1 MITNLLN
8 DIKKAAVCFSVAA
21 ATAFGAQAAE
31 AVDLGEL
38 PNGVAVEYPGEY
50 GSVKAQF
57 TVLEDGPVRVICTG
71 TVLYGYDSPEYGS
84 AHELTYEHSYVN
96 GQPMRT
102 YDCKAGDVIYFYN
115 NFVMDGGTIKAT
127 NGDVKLEVLTVSPS
141 PNPEDKD
148 YYGGHYSISNNY
160 RVQFAFNLPVE
171 IDRASMT
178 AAGNTSALSIDMS
191 STLVDVTVADGL
203 MAWYKNGSL
212 KKGDTLKVQLFGVHE
227 KGAPDNKINGD
238 GIVSVEF
245 VMDGEPVELV
255 STKNTPLS
263 GTESLLSY
271 YVPGNPASLVQL
283 TFSGELNT
291 EKTPKARFVYG
302 DLDQIDAGMYYE
314 DIEGTVDGATAIFD
328 IAGKVRRPQD
338 MLPLLTSPLEYITLK
353 CYDIYGA
360 DGQMAF
366 TGRVANPNNYIFN
379 YKLQVLQYNVVA
391 DFTPSASKGLS
402 EGEEMEIFVM
412 EGDKIEYTGVKF
424 SYTAAGQPAEVILP
438 KDKLDISM
446 ENDTDLVIVCK
457 APALPG
463 IDAGSEVTVTLADMT
478 CADGLDHSDA
488 VTAVYKDFTSGI
500 EGVSAESGNADVYNA
515 QGVLVLKAASKAEI
529 RALPAG
535 LYIARGQK
543 FMVR

>member
-1 MITNLLN
+1 MVTNLLN
-8 DIKKAAVCFSVAA
+8 DIKKAAVCISLAA

-38 PNGVAVEYPGEY
+38 PNGVAVEYPGDFCAV
-50 GSVKAQF
+50 SARF
-57 TVLEDGPVRVICTG
+57 TVPEDGPVRVICTG
-71 TVLYGYDSPEYGS
+71 TVLCGYDSQEYVPDHQL
-84 AHELTYEHSYVN
+84 AYEHSYVN
-96 GQPMRT
+96 GQSMCT

-127 NGDVKLEVLTVSPS
+127 SGDVKLEVLTVSPS
-141 PNPEDKD
+141 PNPEDKN
-148 YYGGHYSISNNY
+148 YYGGHYSISSNY
-160 RVQFAFNLPVE
+160 RVQFDFNLPVE
-171 IDRASMT
+171 VDRASMT
-178 AAGNTSALSIDMS
+178 AAGNTSDLSIGMS
-191 STLVDVTVADGL
+191 SAIVGVTVADGL
-203 MAWYKNGSL
+203 MSWYKNGSL

-227 KGAPDNKINGD
+227 KGVPDNMINGD

-263 GTESLLSY
+263 GAESLLSY
-271 YVPGNPASLVQL
+271 YAPGNASSLVQL
-283 TFSGELNT
+283 TFSGDLST

-338 MLPLLTSPLEYITLK
+338 MLPLLASPLDDIMLE
-353 CYDIYGA
+353 CSDIYGA
-360 DGQMAF
+360 DGQKAF
-366 TGRVANPNNYIFN
+366 TGRVSNPNDYIFN

-402 EGEEMEIFVM
+402 EGEEVEIFVM

-424 SYTAAGQPAEVILP
+424 SYTAAGRPAEVILP

-457 APALPG
+457 VPALPG
-463 IDAGSEVTVTLADMT
+463 IDVGSEVTVTLADMT

-500 EGVSAESGNADVYNA
+500 EGLSAESGNADVYNT
-515 QGVLVLKAASKAEI
+515 QGALVLKAASKADI

-535 LYIARGQK
+535 LYIAGGRK
-543 FMVR
+543 FMVK